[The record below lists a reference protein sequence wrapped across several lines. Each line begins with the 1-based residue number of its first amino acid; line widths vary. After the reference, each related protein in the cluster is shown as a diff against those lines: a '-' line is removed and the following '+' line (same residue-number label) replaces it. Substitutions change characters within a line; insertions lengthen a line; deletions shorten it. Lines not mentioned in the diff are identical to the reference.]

1 MKRYL
6 IVLLFVL
13 IIVGCVQNYPMPLFK
28 LNLPQIITHN
38 LFNNLRNDPEVN
50 DSIVVLGSSI
60 LTGQEIK
67 EKIDT
72 LLTVHPKK
80 IAINLCDIRRGAS
93 DLIQAYTNNP
103 VVVLGEC
110 GGEKDLFGRL
120 IDDHNVVTHFR
131 TDNPNYLELRAAN
144 TGSTIK
150 DRGNALERI
159 NYYGS
164 FDAFL
169 TLDLDQMDALA
180 DLEVFRNKTILIGYC
195 GIVAPDAAHNYRNAH
210 ITPLNRA
217 YDQEERAPDMFD
229 IHIAANIVRT
239 INERNFI
246 YEVNLLMRI
255 AFMLIC
261 AFLLVLLIT
270 VIRTRWLLLNL
281 VIYLV
286 LYLLFIVAGT
296 FLIVLLFSKNIYLDI
311 PEYAIVLFV
320 VAVFTVFHNQFYT
333 TKETRAQQE

>member
-1 MKRYL
+1 MKRYV

-13 IIVGCVQNYPMPLFK
+13 IIVGCVQKYPMPLFK
-28 LNLPQIITHN
+28 LNLPQIITYN
-38 LFNNLRNDPEVN
+38 LFNNLRNDPEFN

-93 DLIQAYTNNP
+93 DLIQAYTHNP

-195 GIVAPDAAHNYRNAH
+195 GIASPDAAHNYRNAH
-210 ITPLNRA
+210 ITPLNSA
-217 YDQEERAPDMFD
+217 YDQEERTPDMFD

-311 PEYAIVLFV
+311 PEYAIILFV

-333 TKETRAQQE
+333 TKETRTQQE

>member
-13 IIVGCVQNYPMPLFK
+13 AIVGCVQNYPAPLFK
-28 LNLPQIITHN
+28 LNFPQIITYN
-38 LFNNLRNDPEVN
+38 LFNNLRDNPGFG
-50 DSIVVLGSSI
+50 DSIIVLGSFI

-72 LLTVHPKK
+72 LLTIHPKK

-93 DLIQAYTNNP
+93 DLIQAYADNP

-120 IDDHNVVTHFR
+120 IDDHNVVTHFK

-144 TGSTIK
+144 TGSTLK

-169 TLDLDQMDALA
+169 TLDLDDMYALA

-195 GIVAPDAAHNYRNAH
+195 GMGPPDAVNNYRNAH
-210 ITPLNRA
+210 ITPLNSA

-239 INERNFI
+239 INERSFI
-246 YEVNLLMRI
+246 YEVNLITRI
-255 AFMLIC
+255 AFMLLC

-270 VIRTRWLLLNL
+270 VIQTRWLLLNL

-286 LYLLFIVAGT
+286 FYLLFIVAGT
-296 FLIVLLFSKNIYLDI
+296 LLIVLLFSKNIYLDI
-311 PEYAIVLFV
+311 PEYAIVLFL
-320 VAVFTVFHNQFYT
+320 VAVFTVFYNQFYT
-333 TKETRAQQE
+333 TNEPRTPQE